1 MAALNKV
8 ICIGNLGKN
17 PEVRMT
23 PSGAKVASFSIA
35 ITEKFKDRNG
45 QQKETTEW
53 VNVVLWRR
61 QAEIA
66 EQYLK
71 KGSSIYLEG
80 KLQTQSWDDPQGNKR
95 YKTEI
100 VGSHFQM
107 LGGGKGGSSETKA
120 DVDGYPKNSQPQNP
134 TYGGQNETPPA
145 YEDNMPF

>member
-8 ICIGNLGKN
+8 ICIGNLGRD

-35 ITEKFKDRNG
+35 ITEKFKDKNG

-53 VNVVLWRR
+53 LNVVLWRR

-71 KGSSIYLEG
+71 KGSSVYLEG
-80 KLQTQSWDDPQGNKR
+80 KLQTQSWDDPQGQKR
-95 YKTEI
+95 FKTEI

-107 LGGGKGGSSETKA
+107 LSNSKGGSSETKS
-120 DVDGYPKNSQPQNP
+120 DNQG
-134 TYGGQNETPPA
+134 YGGQSETPPA
-145 YEDNMPF
+145 YDQSMPF